1 MRLCMRGHRQNY
13 SNRRRIQEKPV
24 KECVKYIRKGELVDL
39 HSIHGVDADVIELE
53 VKESSKICNHSI
65 QELDFPRDAIIGGV
79 IRNSVAT

>member
-1 MRLCMRGHRQNY
+1 M
-13 SNRRRIQEKPV
+13 
-24 KECVKYIRKGELVDL
+24 VDL

-79 IRNSVAT
+79 IRNSVAYTVRGDFKFMGNDKVVVICLHKSKNIIQSFFK